1 MRNQIL
7 IHLNNKKYFERIKP
21 TLAGPVIFA
30 SFVIAIGY
38 LGTESLWTV
47 LAGLALFTFYLTER
61 LRWGRIYITEISE
74 LPGNKLKITY
84 LDKNQPKEYIGD
96 KKSFRLQRNSVWYK
110 LKADKEEYLIFKDEE
125 KGFTLKQYALG
136 EWENQKIEELMKEWE
151 PEMQHAELAAFI

>member
-1 MRNQIL
+1 MRSQIF
-7 IHLNNKKYFERIKP
+7 IRLNGKNYLERIKP
-21 TLAGPVIFA
+21 TLVGPVIFA

-38 LGTESLWTV
+38 LGTNSLWTI
-47 LAGLALFTFYLTER
+47 LAGIALFTFYLTER

-74 LPGNKLKITY
+74 LPGDKLKITY
-84 LDKNQPKEYIGD
+84 LDKNETKEYIGD

-136 EWENQKIEELMKEWE
+136 DWENEKIDKLFNEWE
-151 PEMQHAELAAFI
+151 PEKQEKELTAV

>member
-1 MRNQIL
+1 MPNEIF
-7 IHLNNKKYFERIKP
+7 IHLSGKNYLERIKP
-21 TLAGPVIFA
+21 TLAGPLIFA

-38 LGTESLWTV
+38 LGTNSLWTI

-84 LDKNQPKEYIGD
+84 LDKNKTKEYIGD
-96 KKSFRLQRNSVWYK
+96 KKSFRVQRNSVWYK
-110 LKADKEEYLIFKDEE
+110 LKADKEEYLIIKDEE

-136 EWENQKIEELMKEWE
+136 DWENEKIDELFKEWE
-151 PEMQHAELAAFI
+151 PEKQDAELSAV

>member
-1 MRNQIL
+1 MRNQIF
-7 IHLNNKKYFERIKP
+7 IHLNGKNYLERIKP
-21 TLAGPVIFA
+21 TLVGPLIFA

-74 LPGNKLKITY
+74 LPGDKLKITY
-84 LDKNQPKEYIGD
+84 LDKNQTKEYIGD

-110 LKADKEEYLIFKDEE
+110 LKADKEEYLVFKDEE

-136 EWENQKIEELMKEWE
+136 DWENEKINELIKELE
-151 PEMQHAELAAFI
+151 PEIHRTEMAAV

>member
-1 MRNQIL
+1 MRNQIF
-7 IHLNNKKYFERIKP
+7 IHLNGKNYLERIKP
-21 TLAGPVIFA
+21 TLVGPLIFA

-74 LPGNKLKITY
+74 LPGDKLKITY
-84 LDKNQPKEYIGD
+84 LDKNQTKEYVGD
-96 KKSFRLQRNSVWYK
+96 RKSFHLQRNSVWYK
-110 LKADKEEYLIFKDEE
+110 LKADKEEYLVFKDEE

-136 EWENQKIEELMKEWE
+136 DWGNEKINEFMKESE
-151 PEMQHAELAAFI
+151 PEIRRAD

>member
-1 MRNQIL
+1 MRNQIF
-7 IHLNNKKYFERIKP
+7 IHLNGKNYLERIKP

-74 LPGNKLKITY
+74 LPGDKLKITY
-84 LDKNQPKEYIGD
+84 LDKNKTKEYIGD

-110 LKADKEEYLIFKDEE
+110 LNADKEEYLVFKDEE

-136 EWENQKIEELMKEWE
+136 DWGNEKINEFIKEWE
-151 PEMQHAELAAFI
+151 PETRRTELAAI